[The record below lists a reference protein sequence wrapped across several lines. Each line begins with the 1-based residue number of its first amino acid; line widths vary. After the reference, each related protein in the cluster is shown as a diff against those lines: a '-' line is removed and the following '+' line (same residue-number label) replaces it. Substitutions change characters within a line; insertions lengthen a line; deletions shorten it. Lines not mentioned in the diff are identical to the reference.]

1 MANFNSIYLF
11 YVFIGLSAAMFAE
24 GVYLLVYSNASY
36 RKKINRRLKVMSDKT
51 DRESVLVQLRRE
63 RGLTSGGDYRLPVV
77 NLNQLLLQSGL
88 SIGLGLLALLIL
100 LGMVAMFAAVLFF
113 HGTLTQATI
122 ATLVGGVALPP
133 LVLRI
138 LRNRRQKKFSAQ
150 FPNAI
155 DMIVRSLRAGHPV
168 PIAITMVGKEMPDPI
183 GSEFGIVS
191 DEMTYGSDL
200 ETAMRNLYFR
210 VGIDDLPL
218 FVTAVAIQRSTGGN
232 LGEIL
237 ENLSSV
243 IRDRFKMRRKIRA
256 LAAEGRASALIL
268 SSLPIGMF
276 AVIHFLVPSFC
287 KRLGSEPDE
296 NRSHPR
302 RLLDERR
309 QFHHVPHGQLQDLT
323 MDTVVTVF
331 GNMLQ
336 DGNTMVMGLLVFLAA
351 GTLAF
356 SVMAAIRVRGS
367 VKRRTERILTD
378 EERKANHSRSLQHSS
393 QKTVASLIEYTT
405 KHYGSANDEN
415 MKVLRRRLVQAGIYD
430 PRGVAFFFIARTAL
444 AVGLAAAIF
453 MLLPLVRSSGGTFLW
468 LMVIAGGVA
477 GYVGPSMYIDKR
489 ISARKL
495 EHRSGFPDFMDLLV
509 VCADSGLSME
519 ASFERV
525 SRELGPSYPSL
536 TANIHLTNLEI
547 RAGRPLKEALEHF
560 ADRLALEE
568 SRAFATLIN
577 QSIDL
582 GSSITDAMR
591 VYSDD
596 MRHKRLSMAEEKAY
610 ALPAKL
616 AVPMMVCIFPVLFV
630 VILLPVI
637 VRLHMNGYF

>member
-1 MANFNSIYLF
+1 
-11 YVFIGLSAAMFAE
+11 
-24 GVYLLVYSNASY
+24 
-36 RKKINRRLKVMSDKT
+36 
-51 DRESVLVQLRRE
+51 
-63 RGLTSGGDYRLPVV
+63 
-77 NLNQLLLQSGL
+77 
-88 SIGLGLLALLIL
+88 
-100 LGMVAMFAAVLFF
+100 
-113 HGTLTQATI
+113 
-122 ATLVGGVALPP
+122 
-133 LVLRI
+133 
-138 LRNRRQKKFSAQ
+138 
-150 FPNAI
+150 
-155 DMIVRSLRAGHPV
+155 
-168 PIAITMVGKEMPDPI
+168 
-183 GSEFGIVS
+183 
-191 DEMTYGSDL
+191 
-200 ETAMRNLYFR
+200 
-210 VGIDDLPL
+210 
-218 FVTAVAIQRSTGGN
+218 
-232 LGEIL
+232 
-237 ENLSSV
+237 
-243 IRDRFKMRRKIRA
+243 
-256 LAAEGRASALIL
+256 
-268 SSLPIGMF
+268 
-276 AVIHFLVPSFC
+276 
-287 KRLGSEPDE
+287 
-296 NRSHPR
+296 
-302 RLLDERR
+302 
-309 QFHHVPHGQLQDLT
+309 

-336 DGNTMVMGLLVFLAA
+336 DSNTMVMGLLVFLAA

-356 SVMAAIRVRGS
+356 SVMAAVRVRGS

-378 EERKANHSRSLQHSS
+378 DERKANHSRSLQHSS
-393 QKTVASLIEYTT
+393 QKTVTKLIESTT

-444 AVGLAAAIF
+444 AIGLAFAVF
-453 MLLPLVRSSGGTFLW
+453 LLLPLVRQTSGAVFW
-468 LMVIAGGVA
+468 LMVMAGGVA
-477 GYVGPSMYIDKR
+477 GYIGPSVYIDKR
-489 ISARKL
+489 ISKRKL

-509 VCADSGLSME
+509 VCADSGLSLE

-525 SRELGPSYPSL
+525 ARELGPSYPSL

-596 MRHKRLSMAEEKAY
+596 MRHKRLSIAEEKAY

>member
-1 MANFNSIYLF
+1 
-11 YVFIGLSAAMFAE
+11 
-24 GVYLLVYSNASY
+24 
-36 RKKINRRLKVMSDKT
+36 
-51 DRESVLVQLRRE
+51 
-63 RGLTSGGDYRLPVV
+63 
-77 NLNQLLLQSGL
+77 
-88 SIGLGLLALLIL
+88 
-100 LGMVAMFAAVLFF
+100 
-113 HGTLTQATI
+113 
-122 ATLVGGVALPP
+122 
-133 LVLRI
+133 
-138 LRNRRQKKFSAQ
+138 
-150 FPNAI
+150 
-155 DMIVRSLRAGHPV
+155 
-168 PIAITMVGKEMPDPI
+168 
-183 GSEFGIVS
+183 
-191 DEMTYGSDL
+191 
-200 ETAMRNLYFR
+200 
-210 VGIDDLPL
+210 
-218 FVTAVAIQRSTGGN
+218 
-232 LGEIL
+232 
-237 ENLSSV
+237 
-243 IRDRFKMRRKIRA
+243 
-256 LAAEGRASALIL
+256 
-268 SSLPIGMF
+268 
-276 AVIHFLVPSFC
+276 
-287 KRLGSEPDE
+287 
-296 NRSHPR
+296 
-302 RLLDERR
+302 
-309 QFHHVPHGQLQDLT
+309 
-323 MDTVVTVF
+323 MDTVITVF
-331 GNMLQ
+331 GNMLH
-336 DGNTMVMGLLVFLAA
+336 DSNTMLMGLLVFLAA

-356 SVMAAIRVRGS
+356 SVMAAVRVRGS

-378 EERKANHSRSLQHSS
+378 DERKANHSRSLQHSS
-393 QKTVASLIEYTT
+393 QKTVTKLIESTT

-444 AVGLAAAIF
+444 AVGLAAAVF
-453 MLLPLVRSSGGTFLW
+453 LLLPLVRPTGGTFFW
-468 LMVIAGGVA
+468 LMVMAGGVA
-477 GYVGPSMYIDKR
+477 GYVGPSVYIDKR

-509 VCADSGLSME
+509 VCADSGLSLE

-525 SRELGPSYPSL
+525 ARELGPSYPSL